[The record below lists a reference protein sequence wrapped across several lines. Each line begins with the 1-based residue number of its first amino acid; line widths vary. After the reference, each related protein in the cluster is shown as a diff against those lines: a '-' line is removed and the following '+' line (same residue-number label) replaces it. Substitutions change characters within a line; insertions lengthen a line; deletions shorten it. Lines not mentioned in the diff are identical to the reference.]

1 MLMFIPEGVVAIAP
15 GVPNKSTPNP
25 SPVMPEGVPFGP
37 IAPLG
42 LAVPKPCWLSDWS
55 IGVPPNV
62 LVLLAV
68 GWLIGVA
75 LGWLMGVFAEVR
87 VAFGEGWLRGC

>member
-25 SPVMPEGVPFGP
+25 RPVMPDGVPFNP

-55 IGVPPNV
+55 IGVPPKV

-68 GWLIGVA
+68 GWLVGVA
-75 LGWLMGVFAEVR
+75 LG
-87 VAFGEGWLRGC
+87 